1 MNSLPSWPGK
11 EKLAY
16 RCLSWGKPHRRV
28 LLTNHLALVSCA
40 LVRLKKRKVTWK
52 IASAAIGPD
61 IRVSSVKSEGIIS
74 GKEPLVNFFLL
85 LQ

>member
-1 MNSLPSWPGK
+1 
-11 EKLAY
+11 
-16 RCLSWGKPHRRV
+16 
-28 LLTNHLALVSCA
+28 
-40 LVRLKKRKVTWK
+40 VTWK

-61 IRVSSVKSEGIIS
+61 IQVSSVKSEGIIS